1 MLFWYL
7 LSQTHHTVESVGNSL
22 SVLNSFATVFLLLQ
36 ATTDDEENRSYE
48 EFSALN
54 ISNPIARHRFL
65 FYQTQIGK
73 IAMIRQLKS
82 QLHVDFEA
90 TVCRQIA
97 PHIKSTVH
105 IDENDHKSPSDM
117 SMCRKIK
124 SLNELI
130 LATSQS

>member
-1 MLFWYL
+1 M
-7 LSQTHHTVESVGNSL
+7 
-22 SVLNSFATVFLLLQ
+22 LLQ

-48 EFSALN
+48 QFSALN

-90 TVCRQIA
+90 TICRQIA

-105 IDENDHKSPSDM
+105 VDENDHKSPSDM

-124 SLNELI
+124 SLDDL
-130 LATSQS
+130 LLVTSQS

>member
-1 MLFWYL
+1 
-7 LSQTHHTVESVGNSL
+7 
-22 SVLNSFATVFLLLQ
+22 LNSFATVFLLLQ
-36 ATTDDEENRSYE
+36 ATTDDEEYRSYE
-48 EFSALN
+48 QFNALN

-90 TVCRQIA
+90 TICRQIA

-124 SLNELI
+124 SLDELI